1 MTGMRV
7 QPVSVS
13 PDRLGRNGLR
23 NNMNNSDES
32 IDPATQRNLRNIRVL
47 ILDDEEPV
55 RNLLNTVLSR
65 HGCIVETANDGREGL
80 RVLLHKDFDVA
91 VVDLR
96 MRDMG
101 GSAFLEQARSV
112 WPWMGIIIVTGYAD
126 TDSIAHARRFGVTRI
141 LTKPISNQTLL
152 RSVLEEAVEKK
163 ELVEMSASHSLDRI
177 QAQLALLRSFSESAL
192 TAENLDQALR
202 TLSVGL
208 GNLLPCAAAG
218 ILNTEGDEPVL
229 HMHALLPVSH
239 DFMIHAEK
247 EIIRRYEALSGT
259 PASRT
264 GLRVLFDTSTLDPNG
279 AQAVGSSFSVPII
292 SRGEVRGMLTL
303 AAVAEDA
310 YSSRDAS
317 FLYHAANQLSTVLT
331 ALARMRELSVRD
343 SLTGLYNRRGLEEEY
358 QRTWVMSR
366 RYNWPIG
373 VAVLDLDHFKNLND
387 AHGHL
392 TGDQI
397 LREFSG
403 LVQQVARE
411 SDIVGRYGG
420 DEIVVI
426 LAQAGTADCIAFGE
440 RLLSAMTRHVF
451 CADKGLGLQLTA
463 SIGVASSVNG
473 PADMTSEMLIAQAD
487 QALYNAKKQG
497 RARVSVYQALPARKD
512 DPTDRLPMPEA
523 DESRTRGRVLVVDD
537 EPLVAALLCR
547 ILRKYAYEVQVE
559 STAAAAISAIQEKPG
574 HFDLILTDLNL
585 PGKSGLDLLDEL
597 RSIDEGMIK
606 IVITGHATV
615 ENAVVSLRR
624 GAYDF
629 IEKPVLPDALIAI
642 VDRAL
647 EYRRLKLENA
657 RYQNHLEELIR
668 EKSAALR
675 EALHQVKASYDFTL
689 EAMAA
694 LLDAR
699 ERNTAHHSTR
709 VRDLSVIVAREL
721 GLSVA
726 EIDDISRG
734 ALLHDIGK
742 MCIPDSILL
751 KPGPLTQDERLVMQK
766 HPEVGY
772 SLLCVSPHLE
782 KVADI
787 VRSHHERFDGTGYP
801 RGLKG
806 ESICLGA
813 RIFAIIDA
821 YDAMRSDR
829 VYRLA
834 MTREEALKEIV
845 KGAGAHFDPA
855 LVELFVRIHLTI
867 ESIANYAKGGAAP
880 PAIPAP

>member
-1 MTGMRV
+1 MKT
-7 QPVSVS
+7 PA
-13 PDRLGRNGLR
+13 
-23 NNMNNSDES
+23 ET
-32 IDPATQRNLRNIRVL
+32 IDPSTQRNLRNIRVL
-47 ILDDEEPV
+47 VLDDEEPI
-55 RNLLNTVLSR
+55 RNLLSTVLNR
-65 HGCIVETANDGREGL
+65 HGCVVETANDGREGL
-80 RVLLHKDFDVA
+80 RVLLHRDFDVA

-96 MRDMG
+96 MSDMG

-126 TDSIAHARRFGVTRI
+126 TESIEHARRFGVTRI
-141 LTKPISNQTLL
+141 LTKPINNQTLL
-152 RSVLEEAVEKK
+152 RGVLEEAVEKK

-177 QAQLALLRSFSESAL
+177 QAQLSLLRSFSESAL

-208 GNLLPCAAAG
+208 GNLLPCAVAG
-218 ILNTEGDEPVL
+218 ILNMEGDEPVL

-239 DFMIHAEK
+239 DFMINAEM
-247 EIIRRYEALSGT
+247 EIVRRYEALSGAQAP
-259 PASRT
+259 PA
-264 GLRVLFDTSTLDPNG
+264 GLRVLFDSSNLDPNG

-292 SRGEVRGMLTL
+292 ARGEVRGMLTL

-366 RYNWPIG
+366 RYNWPVGI
-373 VAVLDLDHFKNLND
+373 AVLDLDHFKSLND
-387 AHGHL
+387 THGHL

-397 LREFSG
+397 LREFST
-403 LVQQVARE
+403 LVRQVARE

-420 DEIVVI
+420 DEVVVV

-440 RLLSAMTRHVF
+440 RLLSAMSRHVF
-451 CADKGLGLQLTA
+451 CADRGLGLQITS
-463 SIGVASSVNG
+463 SIGVASSVSA
-473 PADMTSEMLIAQAD
+473 PADMTSDMLIAQAD
-487 QALYNAKKQG
+487 QALYEAKKQG
-497 RARVSVYQALPARKD
+497 RARVSVFQALPGREEA
-512 DPTDRLPMPEA
+512 PGDRIPRPDA
-523 DESRTRGRVLVVDD
+523 DVARTRGHVLVVDD
-537 EPLVAALLCR
+537 EPMVGALLSR
-547 ILRKYAYEVQVE
+547 ILRKHAYDVQVE
-559 STAAAAISAIQEKPG
+559 TTAAAAIAAIHEKPG

-606 IVITGHATV
+606 IVITGHATL

-629 IEKPVLPDALIAI
+629 IEKPVLPDALMAI

-647 EYRRLKLENA
+647 EYRRLKRENE
-657 RYQNHLEELIR
+657 RYNNHLEELVR

-675 EALHQVKASYDFTL
+675 EALNQVKASYDFTL

-709 VRDLSVIVAREL
+709 VRDLAVIMAREL
-721 GLSVA
+721 GLSIN
-726 EIDDISRG
+726 EIDDIARG

-742 MCIPDSILL
+742 MCIPDAILL
-751 KPGPLTQDERLVMQK
+751 KPGPLTAEERAAMEK

-772 SLLCVSPHLE
+772 NLLCASRHLDR
-782 KVADI
+782 VAEI
-787 VRSHHERFDGTGYP
+787 VRAHHERFDGTGYP
-801 RGLKG
+801 LGLKG
-806 ESICLGA
+806 RDICMGA

-829 VYRLA
+829 VYRKA
-834 MTREEALKEIV
+834 MSREEAVREIERC
-845 KGAGAHFDPA
+845 AGTHFDPELVA
-855 LVELFVRIHLTI
+855 LFTRIHLTV
-867 ESIANYAKGGAAP
+867 ESVANYGKGAAT
-880 PAIPAP
+880 PAQGARQ